1 MQYGYISGY
10 PKFRHSLAR
19 FLETGYGKRELCRK
33 LLSYFPLPRVVRVAA
48 VDPELLFATNG
59 ISGGLGLL
67 CSLLAGRGDTVI
79 VENPSYFLALSIFR
93 SVRLVMVWSAL
104 CVAVCAA
111 LLRDF
116 GLNIVAVDVDAEGLR
131 TDDLEVWRW
140 PETEKEVLRLTPHTA
155 SRSLRSLIRRSYS
168 AAVCAPSSS
177 TASQPSPTPRR

>member
-19 FLETGYGKRELCRK
+19 FLETGYGKRERWRG
-33 LLSYFPLPRVVRVAA
+33 FPHFHPTARVIHIAA

-93 SVRLVMVWSAL
+93 SVRLNLVWL
-104 CVAVCAA
+104 
-111 LLRDF
+111 
-116 GLNIVAVDVDAEGLR
+116 
-131 TDDLEVWRW
+131 
-140 PETEKEVLRLTPHTA
+140 
-155 SRSLRSLIRRSYS
+155 
-168 AAVCAPSSS
+168 AP
-177 TASQPSPTPRR
+177 